1 MLPDVPLIRIMFLSQ
16 IVNGIL
22 LPIVLVIMLRLVN
35 DRELMGEHVNSKR
48 MNVITWITVA
58 VLILLTLALW

>member
-1 MLPDVPLIRIMFLSQ
+1 
-16 IVNGIL
+16 VNGIL